1 MTDTGAHPALEYVMA
16 AVHDVLTEE
25 DLAAF
30 RPAVEA
36 LVDQFDAIDVAA
48 AALRLAYEVAPNR
61 PPRVIVLPGAG
72 SGRGAANR
80 RPGRDPRDDRPRR
93 DPRPGDPD
101 VAQLYV
107 NVGRMDRVRPADLVG
122 AIAGETGL
130 QGSEIGAINIFEKFS
145 LVEVPD
151 DAVDDVI
158 DRMTG
163 VVIRGRQTEVRRD
176 RGPKH

>member
-1 MTDTGAHPALEYVMA
+1 MTDTGAHPALEYVIT
-16 AVHDVLTEE
+16 AVHDVLAEE
-25 DLAAF
+25 DLTAY

-36 LVDQFDAIDVAA
+36 LVAQYDSLDVAA
-48 AALRLAYEVAPNR
+48 AALRLAYEAAPNR

-72 SGRGAANR
+72 GGAVTGRRAG
-80 RPGRDPRDDRPRR
+80 RDDRSRR
-93 DPRPGDPD
+93 DVRPASPD
-101 VAQLYV
+101 VVQLYV

-130 QGSEIGAINIFEKFS
+130 QGSDIGAINIFEKFS

-151 DAVDDVI
+151 AVVDDVI
-158 DRMTG
+158 DRMVG
-163 VVIRGRQTEVRRD
+163 VTIRGRQAEVRRD